1 MLVSQ
6 IMNTNLIS
14 LTPDDSA
21 AQAARL
27 FERHGIGAL
36 PVCSKDGKLR
46 GIVTDRDIALRCIAF
61 ENPPEETRL
70 REIMTRGVITVTP
83 DEDVR
88 EAAKIMA
95 SEQIRRLPVLENNR
109 VVGMLALSDLART
122 RSFDIE
128 ISRSL
133 SEISMPEH
141 KFKKHQ

>member
-70 REIMTRGVITVTP
+70 REIMTRGVITVTR